1 MGILIIF
8 KVPPTLFPN
17 QSPLGRREKLDRSES
32 SQHGGPAGKQLLHQY
47 TQGQGAACSRHRQFR
62 SHKLIFVYHLLLVY
76 RAEKKGKEWLKQNKL
91 YFISPTLRPLYY
103 LGFIIQ
109 LNKQVSVIESKGKC

>member
-32 SQHGGPAGKQLLHQY
+32 SQHGGPAGNSCSISIHRVREQLAPATGNLEV
-47 TQGQGAACSRHRQFR
+47 TS
-62 SHKLIFVYHLLLVY
+62 
-76 RAEKKGKEWLKQNKL
+76 
-91 YFISPTLRPLYY
+91 
-103 LGFIIQ
+103 
-109 LNKQVSVIESKGKC
+109 